1 MSRTLLIIQQDM
13 KTCKEVLELA
23 DWKKLGF
30 TKTDVRA
37 GYEEGRKALLSY
49 PYSLVLLD
57 AYFHKRSGLELI
69 RAARESGMCEN
80 FVLVTE
86 CREFACAREAVRLG
100 VKDYLL
106 RPVKRYEM
114 ESCVERILPE
124 DTVDRRQQKALTGLS
139 RMKPKA
145 GVEAILE
152 YIHHNYDDPD
162 ISLTGLA
169 NSIYVNPSYLGQRFR
184 QQTGVKFTDY
194 LNRYRIVRAC
204 ELLLQDR
211 QLTYEISEQ
220 VGFRNIT
227 YYHRVFRKVT
237 GCSSEEYKKK
247 AQLGLVDIPA
257 LPGKDPVS
265 T

>member
-1 MSRTLLIIQQDM
+1 MEI
-13 KTCKEVLELA
+13 LELT
-23 DWKKLGF
+23 DWKKLDF
-30 TKTDVRA
+30 SRTDMRF
-37 GYEEGRKALLSY
+37 GYEEGRKAAQSY

-57 AYFHKRSGLELI
+57 VQLQNRSGLDLV
-69 RAARESGMCEN
+69 RAVRASGMCEN
-80 FVLVTE
+80 FVVVTD
-86 CREFACAREAVRLG
+86 CQEFSCVQEALRLG

-106 RPVKRYEM
+106 LPLKRYEM
-114 ESCVERILPE
+114 EACVKRILPE
-124 DTVDRRQQKALTGLS
+124 DNVDRRQKKALTGLS
-139 RMKPKA
+139 RMKPSA

-152 YIHHNYDDPD
+152 YIHHNYDDPN

-184 QQTGVKFTDY
+184 QLTGVKFTDY
-194 LNRYRIVRAC
+194 LNRYRIVKAC

-227 YYHRVFRKVT
+227 YFHRVFRRVT

-247 AQLGLVDIPA
+247 VRLGMVEPPA
-257 LPGKDPVS
+257 LPVQPETETVR